1 MRVRHTAFVS
11 GSLGLVAGLVGA
23 SIASSAG
30 PQVSASV
37 ESCRHSSADRS
48 ATFVADMHAISRTRT
63 MAIRFD
69 LRRQRARGQSWS
81 TVHAAGLGEW
91 HRSEANVDIFRYRK
105 LVTNLVG
112 PANYRAVA
120 RYRWYDAGGAVIA
133 RARRTTGTCR
143 QPDRR
148 PDLVAAD
155 LEVQPGPNADRQRY
169 VVTLANNGKQAAG
182 PFDAI
187 LYVDG
192 TREGSITVPDLSG
205 RARQAI
211 TIEGSRCGIGSSV
224 LVVLDPEDQV
234 DEARETNNT
243 TRFSCPL

>member
-1 MRVRHTAFVS
+1 MLAVCVAT
-11 GSLGLVAGLVGA
+11 GLVAA
-23 SIASSAG
+23 STAAAA
-30 PQVSASV
+30 PVSATV
-37 ESCRHSSADRS
+37 ESCHHSSADRS
-48 ATFVADMHAISRTRT
+48 ATFVADMHAVAGTRT

-69 LRRQRARGQSWS
+69 LQRQRARGQSWS
-81 TVHAAGLGEW
+81 TVHASGLGEW

-105 LVTNLVG
+105 MVTNLAG

-120 RYRWYDAGGAVIA
+120 RYRWYGAGGAAIT

-148 PDLVAAD
+148 PDLLAAD
-155 LEVQPGPNADRQRY
+155 LTVQPGPSADRERY
-169 VVTLANNGKQAAG
+169 VVTLQNKGRQSAG

-192 TREGSITVPDLSG
+192 TREGSITVPDLAG

-211 TIEGSRCGIGSSV
+211 TVEGTRCGVGSSV

-243 TRFSCPL
+243 TRFACPL